1 MKVVWYV
8 GLVGA
13 VALILNGVLTIF
25 DHPLPQ
31 PLHSVVR
38 YGGLALMLLGF
49 GLSLLRKR

>member
-1 MKVVWYV
+1 MRVVWYL

-13 VALILNGVLTIF
+13 VALILNGILTVF

-31 PLHSVVR
+31 PLHAVVR